1 MNELSIE
8 QIDYRYLLVDNYK
21 SLGLNEY
28 DLAVI
33 LLVDNI
39 LKKENVLITP
49 ELLALKMNLR
59 VKEIDTLLTSLSS
72 RGFIEYVPLNNT
84 LVTSLKPLYDKII
97 ALFKEDILR
106 IHEDN
111 SNREMKEE
119 LSNVYLL
126 VQKEL
131 ERSLSPIEFEKVR
144 DWISQG
150 IKENIILE
158 CIHECQNKHKKVTI
172 NQIDKAILKY
182 LSSRDIEKEG
192 YSYVNEKWKKDLEDT
207 IKIANVK
214 WTSEDD

>member
-192 YSYVNEKWKKDLEDT
+192 YSSVNEKWKKDLEDT

>member
-49 ELLALKMNLR
+49 ELLALKMNLS

-84 LVTSLKPLYDKII
+84 LVTSLKPLYEKII

-192 YSYVNEKWKKDLEDT
+192 YSSVNEKWKKDLEDT

>member
-8 QIDYRYLLVDNYK
+8 QIDYRYLVVDNYK

-39 LKKENVLITP
+39 VKKENVLITP
-49 ELLALKMNLR
+49 ELLASKMNLS

-192 YSYVNEKWKKDLEDT
+192 YSSVNEKWKKDLEDT